1 MGEDC
6 YREEEKMKKKIA
18 SICIVILLLSA
29 APNPL
34 PVWATSYM
42 PTFFYHQQDIKE
54 TVMKAGQTVYL
65 FHSGT
70 EDVKRGIRD
79 NDILIVYRISP
90 ACEIKMTGKIRVI
103 SYIGDIYLKG
113 KIIEGEIRPN
123 DIAKKGNVSCLVIS
137 AVMCNPAQ

>member
-1 MGEDC
+1 M
-6 YREEEKMKKKIA
+6 RKKIA
-18 SICIVILLLSA
+18 SIFIVILLSA
-29 APNPL
+29 AALNPL
-34 PVWATSYM
+34 TVWATSYM
-42 PTFFYHQQDIKE
+42 PAFFYHQNDIIG

-70 EDVKRGIRD
+70 EDVKRTIQD

-90 ACEIKMTGKIRVI
+90 SCEVKIVGKIRMI
-103 SYIGDIYLKG
+103 SYIGAIYLKG

-137 AVMCNPAQ
+137 AGMCNPTQ